1 MIGFGRD
8 SSRGASTTPCN
19 ICGEDAFEVRRTRTR
34 FLRQG
39 IFWEDRVIGQ
49 AKFLSIIYQ
58 TGWNPLKRQFLNEAE
73 KDQAYSELQSWINLH
88 YPGIEIRVKDEVRSH
103 WWNVLRA
110 PVLSSILLQLVVTGT
125 LGWLTLMRFAH
136 LARAIWILCLDIRR
150 YDPKFATAR
159 ITPLHVTYASGRKL
173 MYLAFQ
179 QFIILV
185 FSFGMIGGLIV
196 FNGSLFQ
203 DMCGASES
211 LSPFAWFGIYLVVIH
226 MGTGLVRKLFKL
238 AKCKWRRRG
247 GLA

>member
-1 MIGFGRD
+1 MANFD
-8 SSRGASTTPCN
+8 EVCSSRSCDLDPC
-19 ICGEDAFEVRRTRTR
+19 
-34 FLRQG
+34 L
-39 IFWEDRVIGQ
+39 
-49 AKFLSIIYQ
+49 IY
-58 TGWNPLKRQFLNEAE
+58 G
-73 KDQAYSELQSWINLH
+73 
-88 YPGIEIRVKDEVRSH
+88 
-103 WWNVLRA
+103 
-110 PVLSSILLQLVVTGT
+110 GT
-125 LGWLTLMRFAH
+125 IPSLTQ
-136 LARAIWILCLDIRR
+136 W
-150 YDPKFATAR
+150 

-196 FNGSLFQ
+196 LNGSLFQ